1 MPGVVSKPAVSQDRS
16 ERLGVALPSPLHCPS
31 GSEPGS
37 MPEVDTWTGAEARLL
52 RMVALRLSVRDFAD
66 HLGVSARTIS
76 KWEHAGAS
84 REPRPHMQAILDTAL
99 SRADTAARSRFDA
112 AVAELR
118 SAAVS
123 VIAPVSVLP
132 DQERGLDLEDM
143 SRRELLRLMTMAG
156 TLIAM
161 APFEDGL
168 DWERIEDFAKGARGV
183 GPETVDEFAAL
194 NGHLWRVF
202 ALAKTKRR
210 TYPLVREQ
218 LDALVSALRRSHSE
232 EMHRELCSLVAD
244 LFQLAGE
251 IMFDGNRYTD
261 AAHCY
266 TLAASAAKEAGAYDL
281 WATALTRHAFI
292 GVYEHQHANARP
304 MLDLAAAVASK
315 GDQELSTRYWV
326 STVQAQVHAGLG
338 DLAACQRALD
348 HADNVHHLTG
358 RVHTDGWLRF
368 DGSRLPEERGAC
380 YVSLQRADLAEQA
393 LEAALRIGISD
404 RRRGG
409 VLTDLA
415 VLGLQQG
422 DLDQLVAHGDAA
434 VEVARSTGS
443 GWVERKLNGLHKQ
456 LTPLMGEPRV
466 SQLSQRLASITTPTS

>member
-1 MPGVVSKPAVSQDRS
+1 MPGVVSKPAVSLGCS
-16 ERLGVALPSPLHCPS
+16 ERLGVALPSPLRCPS
-31 GSEPGS
+31 ASKPGS

-118 SAAVS
+118 TVAVS
-123 VIAPVSVLP
+123 VTTPATVLP
-132 DQERGLDLEDM
+132 DQERGPDLEDM

-161 APFEDGL
+161 APFEGI
-168 DWERIEDFAKGARGV
+168 DWERIEHFAEGARRV
-183 GPETVDEFAAL
+183 DPDTVKEFAAL

-210 TYPLVREQ
+210 TYPLVQEQ
-218 LDALVSALRRSHSE
+218 LDVLVSALRRSHSE

-251 IMFDGNRYTD
+251 IMFDCNRYTD

-281 WATALTRHAFI
+281 WATALTRHAFV
-292 GVYEHQHANARP
+292 GVYEHQHDNARP

-348 HADNVHHLTG
+348 HADHVHHLTG
-358 RVHTDGWLRF
+358 RIHTNGWLRF

-380 YVSLQRADLAEQA
+380 YVALQRADLAEQA
-393 LEAALRIGISD
+393 LEVALRIGISD

-434 VEVARSTGS
+434 VELARSTGS
-443 GWVERKLNGLHKQ
+443 GWVERKLTGLHKQ
-456 LTPLMGEPRV
+456 LTPLMSEPRV

>member
-1 MPGVVSKPAVSQDRS
+1 
-16 ERLGVALPSPLHCPS
+16 
-31 GSEPGS
+31 

-99 SRADTAARSRFDA
+99 SRADTAARSRFEA
-112 AVAELR
+112 AVAEIR
-118 SAAVS
+118 SPAVS
-123 VIAPVSVLP
+123 VIAPVLP
-132 DQERGLDLEDM
+132 EQERGLDLEDM

-161 APFEDGL
+161 APFEDGV
-168 DWERIEDFAKGARGV
+168 DWERIGDFAKGARLV
-183 GPETVDEFAAL
+183 DPETVNEFTAL

-202 ALAKTKRR
+202 ALAKTKRH

-218 LDALVSALRRSHSE
+218 LDVQVSALRRSHSE
-232 EMHRELCSLVAD
+232 EMHHELCSLVAD

-251 IMFDGNRYTD
+251 IMFDANRYTD

-266 TLAASAAKEAGAYDL
+266 TLAASAAKEAGAHDL

-292 GVYEHQHANARP
+292 GVYGHQHADARP

-348 HADNVHHLTG
+348 HADHVHHLTG
-358 RVHTDGWLRF
+358 RVHTNGWLRF

-393 LEAALRIGISD
+393 LDAALRMGISD

-422 DLDQLVAHGDAA
+422 DLDQLVVHGDAA
-434 VEVARSTGS
+434 VEVVRSTGS
-443 GWVERKLNGLHKQ
+443 GWVERKLTGLHRQ

-466 SQLSQRLASITTPTS
+466 SQFSQRLASITTPTS